1 MADKKITGEVIGID
15 LGTTFS
21 CVAVAGKDRTIEIIA
36 NDQGNRTTPSWVAFS
51 PASAGSERLIGE
63 AAKNQATLNPRGTIF
78 DVKRLIGKKF
88 DDPEVQND
96 LKYLPYPVVERDG
109 KPMKETA
116 ESFLGKEV
124 TNAVVTVPA
133 YFNDSQRQATKDAGT
148 ISGLNVL
155 RIINEPTAG
164 ALAYGVKLDSK
175 RKVNILVYDLGG
187 GTFDVSV
194 LNIDNC
200 VFQVLATGGNTHLGG
215 GDFDQRVMDYFVDLI
230 KRKYKKDISED
241 RKALGKLRRECERVK
256 RVLSS
261 QTQARV
267 EIDSLTEGMDL
278 SEPLTRPLT
287 RARFEDLNSDLF
299 EKTLEVV
306 KRTLADAKVRKEQ
319 IDEIVLVGGST
330 RIPRVRE
337 MLKKAFD
344 GKEPSKGIN
353 ADEAVAYGAA
363 VQGAMLSSDQDGL
376 VLSDVTPLSLGIGI
390 KGDLMSVVIPRN
402 TVIPT
407 EFTSDQYFTVYDHQT
422 AANINVYQGERALTK
437 DCFFLGCFE
446 LTGIPPAPRG
456 ESRIEVTFQVDA
468 DGILKVTAKP
478 KATRKSRSLTISS
491 YKGNLS
497 SREIE
502 RMVREAR
509 EMAEHDKR
517 EKERIDERNR
527 LEQKIYDLNKSLE
540 KSKIYDSSD
549 EERIDEV
556 KDALRDASEWL
567 DENEDACM
575 EDYEDKRLEL
585 ESIWDR
591 ANDDDYYHL
600 D

>member
-78 DVKRLIGKKF
+78 DVKRLIGKKLEVNGELKTF
-88 DDPEVQND
+88 TPEEISAMV
-96 LKYLPYPVVERDG
+96 LG
-109 KPMKETA
+109 KMKETA

-278 SEPLTRPLT
+278 SEPLTR
-287 RARFEDLNSDLF
+287 ARFEILNLDFF
-299 EKTLEVV
+299 ERTLEVV

-376 VLSDVTPLSLGIGI
+376 VVGVILSDVTPLSLGIGI

>member
-78 DVKRLIGKKF
+78 DVKRLIGKKLEVNGELKTF
-88 DDPEVQND
+88 TPEEISAMV
-96 LKYLPYPVVERDG
+96 LG
-109 KPMKETA
+109 KMKETA

-267 EIDSLTEGMDL
+267 EIDSLTIDSLVEGMDFT
-278 SEPLTRPLT
+278 EPLT

-363 VQGAMLSSDQDGL
+363 VQGAMLSSDQDG
-376 VLSDVTPLSLGIGI
+376 VILSDVTPLSLGIGI